1 MCSSNIGH
9 DVHDLLHNAP
19 DPLLPTSTEKQSA
32 ILQLMRDPQDM
43 RVDKVLAQD
52 KATPIDVANLGPAG
66 AKSRALRNTG
76 RVAGLAIGAVAG
88 GEAVY
93 GALGGETASVP
104 AVGESATSSSTAA
117 TGVAPAATQ
126 GVTAGATAGGAAPT
140 AGAAAGTVAP
150 TGMSVA
156 EMIRMGASIAGIA
169 GAAANIAATRRAPKP
184 PSPEATPA
192 APQPG
197 RQPDFAAVS
206 DRVRN
211 MFGPSGPFAG
221 NESTFLTGA
230 GGIPASKLN
239 IGRNILLGS

>member
-126 GVTAGATAGGAAPT
+126 GAVAGGAAPT

-150 TGMSVA
+150 TSMSVA